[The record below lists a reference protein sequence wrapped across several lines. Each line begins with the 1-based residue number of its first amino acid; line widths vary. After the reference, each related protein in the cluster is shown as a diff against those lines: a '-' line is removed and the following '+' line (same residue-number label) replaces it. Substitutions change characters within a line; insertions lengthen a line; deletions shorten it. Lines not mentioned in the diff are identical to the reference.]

1 LHYRINLWVGKR
13 ERRRKKT
20 EKSNYI
26 TKIGINILNMIWKNN
41 LIGYLRFFVISHLS
55 NYFVKEFPP
64 FKQRK

>member
-1 LHYRINLWVGKR
+1 LVGKR

-41 LIGYLRFFVISHLS
+41 LIGYLRFIVISNL
-55 NYFVKEFPP
+55 NRDNRILGMWT
-64 FKQRK
+64 Q

>member
-1 LHYRINLWVGKR
+1 LVGKR

-41 LIGYLRFFVISHLS
+41 LIGYLRFFVISNL
-55 NYFVKEFPP
+55 NRDNRILGMWT
-64 FKQRK
+64 Q

>member
-1 LHYRINLWVGKR
+1 LVGKR

-20 EKSNYI
+20 QKSNYI

-55 NYFVKEFPP
+55 NSSVKEFPP